1 VSTVEQIKAAAAKL
15 EPDEQFELFKWWVS
29 TDTFKQRQLA
39 ALKHDIAVGIEQ
51 LDQGHYRSFDSAE
64 VMKLA
69 DEVSRSGRARL
80 KRGRPKSGK

>member
-1 VSTVEQIKAAAAKL
+1 VSTVEQIKAATAKL
-15 EPDEQFELFKWWVS
+15 EPDEQFELFKGWVS

-51 LDQGHYRSFDSAE
+51 LDRGQYRTFDGAD

-69 DEVSRSGRARL
+69 EDVSQSGKARL
-80 KRGRPKSGK
+80 NRGRTKPGK

>member
-1 VSTVEQIKAAAAKL
+1 MEQIKAAAAKL

-29 TDTFKQRQLA
+29 SDTFKGRQLA

-51 LDQGHYRSFDSAE
+51 LNAGHYRTFDGAD

-69 DEVSRSGRARL
+69 EAVSRYGRSRL
-80 KRGRPKSGK
+80 KRGRTKPGK